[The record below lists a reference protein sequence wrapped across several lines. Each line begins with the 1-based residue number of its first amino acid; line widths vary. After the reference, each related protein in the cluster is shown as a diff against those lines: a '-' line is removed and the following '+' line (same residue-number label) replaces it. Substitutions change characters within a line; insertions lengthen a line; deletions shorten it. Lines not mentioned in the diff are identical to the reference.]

1 MFFIISY
8 KSFLTF
14 FPFKTGVDS
23 NVTPFPCP
31 TTGEYSGVIPD
42 ALGLCSR
49 LASDCKSSETMYYDV
64 SACEESEDIYEE
76 RIYQCLG
83 EWEENDLHYI
93 YTKRKD
99 IGSFECFVGAKVGD
113 SNSEKIYLKE
123 GGENCDRQVNPFK
136 YGMEMN
142 KICKNLK
149 SFHLKQ

>member
-1 MFFIISY
+1 M
-8 KSFLTF
+8 
-14 FPFKTGVDS
+14 
-23 NVTPFPCP
+23 PFPCP

-99 IGSFECFVGAKVGD
+99 IGSFECFVGAKIGGEH
-113 SNSEKIYLKE
+113 SEKIFLKE
-123 GGENCDRQVNPFK
+123 GGENCDRLVNPFK

-142 KICKNLK
+142 KISKLFK
-149 SFHLKQ
+149 LLSFN

>member
-1 MFFIISY
+1 
-8 KSFLTF
+8 
-14 FPFKTGVDS
+14 
-23 NVTPFPCP
+23 
-31 TTGEYSGVIPD
+31 
-42 ALGLCSR
+42 
-49 LASDCKSSETMYYDV
+49 MYYDV

-113 SNSEKIYLKE
+113 ANSEKIYLKE

-142 KICKNLK
+142 KICEYKFGLYQA
-149 SFHLKQ
+149 FTLILYLKQHTATHCHRW

>member
-1 MFFIISY
+1 
-8 KSFLTF
+8 
-14 FPFKTGVDS
+14 
-23 NVTPFPCP
+23 
-31 TTGEYSGVIPD
+31 
-42 ALGLCSR
+42 
-49 LASDCKSSETMYYDV
+49 MYYDV

-113 SNSEKIYLKE
+113 ANSEKIFLKE

-142 KICKNLK
+142 KICKYLK
-149 SFHLKQ
+149 YFIIHAIISHLLNYSSLQHTTTYGDTITSHTSQSKARTKNYGTTSNSNPTNYYGRNTHNPT

>member
-1 MFFIISY
+1 M
-8 KSFLTF
+8 
-14 FPFKTGVDS
+14 
-23 NVTPFPCP
+23 
-31 TTGEYSGVIPD
+31 IPD

-142 KICKNLK
+142 KICKSLK